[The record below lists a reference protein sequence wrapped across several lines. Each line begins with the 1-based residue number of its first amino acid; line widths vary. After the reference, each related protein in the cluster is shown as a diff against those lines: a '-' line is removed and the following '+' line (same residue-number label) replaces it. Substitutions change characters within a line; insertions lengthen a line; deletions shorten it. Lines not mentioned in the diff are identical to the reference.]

1 MNAIEHAYVEAA
13 HTAERKYRATRAA
26 IDAERKAAIDAA
38 ELVYRADIK
47 AAAAIAERKAA
58 A

>member
-1 MNAIEHAYVEAA
+1 MSASEHAYVEAA
-13 HTAERKYRATRAA
+13 HAAERKYRATRAA

-38 ELVYRADIK
+38 ELAYRADIK
-47 AAAAIAERKAA
+47 AAAIAEREAA

>member
-13 HTAERKYRATRAA
+13 HTAEREYRATR
-26 IDAERKAAIDAA
+26 AAIDAA

>member
-1 MNAIEHAYVEAA
+1 MTASEHAYVEAA
-13 HTAERKYRATRAA
+13 HAAERKYRATRAA

-38 ELVYRADIK
+38 ELAYRADIK
-47 AAAAIAERKAA
+47 AAAIAEREAA